1 MSMTR
6 WWLYIQIASI
16 SHAKFMRGAQS
27 EVCILGCPGNG
38 LLVPR
43 SQTAPRN
50 ALPVPRNRS
59 DIPRNVEIVPGSILA
74 PGNDPAVPGNAGTVP
89 RNAENQNEQV
99 SFSYAS
105 WLLFGKAESPRGNIN
120 LGQHSL
126 FSCFDVPAHLLMRGH
141 PQSAPAASH
150 ENRSDP
156 RLLDFATGSKEY
168 PRHHTVGCLYI
179 SHT

>member
-1 MSMTR
+1 MLHCNSSFNCCNCHFR
-6 WWLYIQIASI
+6 RYVIDLS
-16 SHAKFMRGAQS
+16 
-27 EVCILGCPGNG
+27 GCPRNG

-50 ALPVPRNRS
+50 ASPVPRNRS
-59 DIPRNVEIVPGSILA
+59 DVPRNAKIVPGNILA
-74 PGNDPAVPGNAGTVP
+74 P

-105 WLLFGKAESPRGNIN
+105 RLLFGKAESPRGDMD

-150 ENRSDP
+150 ENRSYP
-156 RLLDFATGSKEY
+156 RLLDFATGSREY
-168 PRHHTVGCLYI
+168 PRHPTVGCLYI